1 VSDRIEFE
9 TVEPQPPKR
18 QAWTLVSFINSNE
31 WVYSTPE
38 HLALAGY
45 LPASGVERMADDK
58 ALRSIDY
65 YKTQLELRQSSIDSL
80 RARLAEAEAERDRA
94 DYGLKVTAEARDRH
108 RIEADS
114 YKEMLRCR
122 GNTLDRLGAELDA
135 AQSDLAQAREELAA
149 LREGDE
155 LECISA
161 VNTHPT
167 LVEQD
172 KQVRLFVEWA
182 KRCVEQANREGRY
195 YLECVCRMS
204 PRDKLSALPGGE
216 AKVVAAR
223 VNPMN
228 TWCSHCYH
236 GDGHCDGGRPGCTC
250 PCRHAAAE
258 PAPNPPAAPSAALSK
273 CMSGKCDE
281 CNRAAQ
287 SAHRAD
293 SGGEGAK

>member
-204 PRDKLSALPGGE
+204 PRDKLSALPG
-216 AKVVAAR
+216 A
-223 VNPMN
+223 
-228 TWCSHCYH
+228 T
-236 GDGHCDGGRPGCTC
+236 
-250 PCRHAAAE
+250 E
-258 PAPNPPAAPSAALSK
+258 PAPNPPAAPSDEPSEAAIIKAAKVWAEAYRGRCRFGAERTEDTRRTLLAAS
-273 CMSGKCDE
+273 DALAE
-281 CNRAAQ
+281 AVHRAQ

-293 SGGEGAK
+293 SGGDGVG